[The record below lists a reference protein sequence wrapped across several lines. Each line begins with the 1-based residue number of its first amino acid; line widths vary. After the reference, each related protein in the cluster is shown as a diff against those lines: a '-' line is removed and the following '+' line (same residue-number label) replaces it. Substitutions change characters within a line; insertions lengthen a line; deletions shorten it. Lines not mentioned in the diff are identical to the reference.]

1 MKKQRWVLCTLLGIM
16 MAALLV
22 LAILLPLILFSMSLG
37 DLAEKKVVQTL
48 ESPNGTYIA
57 QVISSD
63 QGAMG
68 GNTLV
73 EVYPKGK
80 PRQKQR
86 VYMGEWGEHDY
97 MEIHWKSDT
106 CLVINGAEY
115 PIQ

>member
-1 MKKQRWVLCTLLGIM
+1 MKKQRWILWTLLGIM
-16 MAALLV
+16 TVGLLV
-22 LAILLPLILFSMSLG
+22 LTILLPFILSVG
-37 DLAEKKVVQTL
+37 GLAENTVVQTL
-48 ESPNGTYIA
+48 KSPDGTYIA

-86 VYMGEWGEHDY
+86 VYMGQWGEHTT
-97 MEIHWKSDT
+97 MEIYWETDT
-106 CLVINGAEY
+106 CLIINGVEY
-115 PIQ
+115 PIE

>member
-1 MKKQRWVLCTLLGIM
+1 MKRIPLYLLAGM
-16 MAALLV
+16 FVLLV
-22 LAILLPLILFSMSLG
+22 LTMPVILLSCSLG
-37 DLAEKKVVQTL
+37 DLTENTVVQTL
-48 ESPNGTYIA
+48 ESPDGTYIA

-86 VYMGEWGEHDY
+86 VYMGDWGEHTT
-97 MEIHWKSDT
+97 MEIYWKTNT
-106 CLVINGAEY
+106 CLVINSVEY
-115 PIQ
+115 PIE

>member
-1 MKKQRWVLCTLLGIM
+1 MKKILPYLLAGM
-16 MAALLV
+16 LVLLV
-22 LAILLPLILFSMSLG
+22 LAMPVILLSCSLG
-37 DLAEKKVVQTL
+37 DLAENTVVKTL
-48 ESPNGTYIA
+48 ESPDGTYIA

-86 VYMGEWGEHDY
+86 VHMGEWGEHST
-97 MEIHWKSDT
+97 MEICWKTDT
-106 CLVINGAEY
+106 CLVINGVEY
-115 PIQ
+115 PIE

>member
-1 MKKQRWVLCTLLGIM
+1 MLLGILVVV
-16 MAALLV
+16 LLV
-22 LAILLPLILFSMSLG
+22 LAILLPLILFSVSLEG
-37 DLAEKKVVQTL
+37 LAENKVVQTL
-48 ESPNGTYIA
+48 ESLDRTYIA

-86 VYMGEWGEHDY
+86 VYMGEWGEHCY

-106 CLVINGAEY
+106 CLVINGVEY
-115 PIQ
+115 PIE

>member
-1 MKKQRWVLCTLLGIM
+1 MKKQRWILWTLLGIM
-16 MAALLV
+16 TVGLLV
-22 LAILLPLILFSMSLG
+22 LAILLPFILSVG
-37 DLAEKKVVQTL
+37 GLAENTVVQTL
-48 ESPNGTYIA
+48 ESPDGTYIA

-86 VYMGEWGEHDY
+86 VHMGEWGEHST
-97 MEIHWKSDT
+97 MEICWKTDT
-106 CLVINGAEY
+106 CLVINGVEY
-115 PIQ
+115 PIE

>member
-1 MKKQRWVLCTLLGIM
+1 MKKQRWVLLTLLGIM
-16 MAALLV
+16 MVGLLM
-22 LAILLPLILFSMSLG
+22 LAILLPVILFSVSVG
-37 DLAEKKVVQTL
+37 GLAENKVVQTL
-48 ESPNGTYIA
+48 ESPDGTYIA

-86 VYMGEWGEHDY
+86 VYMGEWGEHAY
-97 MEIHWKSDT
+97 MEIRWESDT

-115 PIQ
+115 PIK